1 MDLEITAEAGVE
13 LQLDVV
19 EIVQA
24 LFLTFFLYS
33 SFLSL
38 FSSSL

>member
-33 SFLSL
+33 SFLLL